1 VLIYFSEN
9 VTDLIMPIEKSDTK
23 LFHETKQ
30 DAEKFP
36 EIELNF
42 QTPLSP
48 AHACNLNTIL
58 LQDDKQPLT
67 SPSLIHGNHEDPIN
81 DLHILK
87 NSEQTS
93 MKLFQDFL
101 SFLDKRTQH
110 KTASPNKERD
120 ENILPRPIQTTDIHP
135 NPTPHASPSNQNT
148 QGKIMHKLTTIQQQ
162 IERMQQTKND
172 QKQQQLQKKTETRTC
187 FRCGKIGHVA
197 NFCRSKPLIQYK
209 TAYQTQ
215 NSAQRHR
222 RQTLFP
228 PRHRTQAHLLKT
240 RTDLLQRLLNN
251 QAFHQELNQN
261 NGIFCRRH
269 SYGKQTLTSL
279 LLHRIRYDL

>member
-1 VLIYFSEN
+1 
-9 VTDLIMPIEKSDTK
+9 MPIEKSDTK

-36 EIELNF
+36 ETELNF

-48 AHACNLNTIL
+48 THACNLNTNL
-58 LQDDKQPLT
+58 LQDDNQPLT

-87 NSEQTS
+87 NSEQIT

-101 SFLDKRTQH
+101 SFLDERTQH

-120 ENILPRPIQTTDIHP
+120 ENIRPRLIQTTDIHP

-162 IERMQQTKND
+162 IEQMQQTKDD
-172 QKQQQLQKKTETRTC
+172 QKQQQLHKKPETRTC

-197 NFCRSKPLIQYK
+197 KFCRSKPLRQYK
-209 TAYQTQ
+209 KAYQAK
-215 NSAQRHR
+215 NSAPRHR
-222 RQTLFP
+222 QQTLFP
-228 PRHRTQAHLLKT
+228 PRHCKQAHPKMPSAFEYDPWHNWQLPILHSRKSVPS
-240 RTDLLQRLLNN
+240 RN
-251 QAFHQELNQN
+251 QPPQN
-261 NGIFCRRH
+261 THGFNPAAPQQPSFSPGTQ
-269 SYGKQTLTSL
+269 SE
-279 LLHRIRYDL
+279 